1 MPGVGVEV
9 SLMADR
15 LTRTGHERS
24 LSRRGRLVAS
34 GIVGLVACLGAL
46 AYAAQTL
53 AAAASAGSP
62 PTSLTVD
69 YAAHPLAIESA
80 LLRRGF
86 AAGAP
91 ARVSDQGQDVAQL
104 HVSSADRGE
113 LDRDCRLHER

>member
-24 LSRRGRLVAS
+24 LSRRGRLVVS
-34 GIVGLVACLGAL
+34 GIVGLVACLGAP

-53 AAAASAGSP
+53 AAAAPAGSP
-62 PTSLTVD
+62 PTRLTVD

-80 LLRRGF
+80 PYFGGDSQL
-86 AAGAP
+86 
-91 ARVSDQGQDVAQL
+91 ARQRAYQIKVRTSR
-104 HVSSADRGE
+104 SSTSA
-113 LDRDCRLHER
+113 L